1 MEQTFVMI
9 KPDGIQK
16 HLVGEVIKRIEDKK
30 LIVTKIKTILITKKQ
45 ISIIYKDS
53 FKKFPQVKKAVI
65 SYMTSKP
72 SIAFIAEGKN
82 AIKKVRDIRGLSDP
96 SKSPIGSIRK
106 DFAGHQKMS
115 DLTKKGK
122 ATRNIMHASG
132 SKKEAEFE
140 IKLFLR
146 NRK

>member
-1 MEQTFVMI
+1 MEQTFIMI
-9 KPDGIQK
+9 KPDGVKK
-16 HLVGEVIKRIEDKK
+16 HLVGEVIKRIEDKN
-30 LIVTKIKTILITKKQ
+30 LRISEIKTVLPTKKQ
-45 ISIIYKDS
+45 IAIIYKDS

-65 SYMTSKP
+65 GYMTSKP

>member
-30 LIVTKIKTILITKKQ
+30 LIVTKIKTILTTKKQ

-72 SIAFIAEGKN
+72 SIAFIA
-82 AIKKVRDIRGLSDP
+82 
-96 SKSPIGSIRK
+96 
-106 DFAGHQKMS
+106 
-115 DLTKKGK
+115 
-122 ATRNIMHASG
+122 
-132 SKKEAEFE
+132 
-140 IKLFLR
+140 
-146 NRK
+146 